1 MTKKTIVVG
10 ASPKAARFSF
20 KAVKELRLYKHPVV
34 ALGFRD
40 GMIENVIIQKGKP
53 HIEEVHTISLYMGK
67 ERQKEYYGYLI
78 GLKPERIIFN
88 PGTHNPEFVA
98 LAQQNKIEVVED
110 CMLVMLQTGNF

>member
-1 MTKKTIVVG
+1 MIKKTIVAG

-34 ALGFRD
+34 ALGFRE
-40 GMIENVIIQKGKP
+40 GIIEDVIIQKGKP

-67 ERQKEYYGYLI
+67 ERQKEYYNYLI
-78 GLKPERIIFN
+78 GLKPKRIIFN
-88 PGTHNPEFVA
+88 PGTHNPEFAA